1 MSRLSDHMI
10 ASAILALALL
20 VTACAGGDD
29 VQPAASRLP
38 SKCASTASIAAP

>member
-1 MSRLSDHMI
+1 MTMSRLSDHMI

-29 VQPAASRLP
+29 V
-38 SKCASTASIAAP
+38 